1 MLGTRPDSASL
12 LRAGAHRAAH
22 AERLGEP
29 GICRGGARLPVGAR
43 AFGRVGELARAR
55 WDEGMKGMKGMKGT
69 RRLKET
75 DGLERRL
82 KGVQLRMGLKSRLE
96 RVG

>member
-1 MLGTRPDSASL
+1 
-12 LRAGAHRAAH
+12 
-22 AERLGEP
+22 
-29 GICRGGARLPVGAR
+29 
-43 AFGRVGELARAR
+43 
-55 WDEGMKGMKGMKGT
+55 MKGMKGMKGT